1 MPVKVS
7 NLGIGDSRHERSRIT
22 RAPARRRG
30 LVNGDRLAGGLG
42 TVGGGNRHL
51 ASRDSGHNAVGVD
64 GGDGLIGRAPG
75 HCAGEIVSGVD
86 GELTDLEGVVAG
98 DAPVT
103 IDVHD
108 GDAALVGLVVGL
120 GVLVIKAGDGDG
132 VVLGGGFLGLLGGL
146 ELDGGAGGDLIGRD
160 GVGAV
165 RVGGQF
171 GLGTVDRELH
181 GGEVKARVGRGGE
194 LEVLAGGNGDLGGRQ
209 GDVLAVIDDVGRT
222 QVELHIGLGCNLLVG
237 RGGVLSGRGVL
248 LRGGISGGG
257 IAGVG
262 GLGGL
267 GYGGTLVGRGARV
280 LRCGLRSR
288 FGLALGGDD
297 AGLFQPLGDRSRGHT
312 RKQHRC
318 RYHNGHR
325 LDAKYLCATQDGT
338 ARALAILEIL
348 VRAHIYHLSN
358 SPCPHT
364 ARANLLQTT
373 PKDEH
378 DSNTTIAPS
387 MQNIGGGD
395 QLFWHVSGQFPPF
408 WPEITSR
415 PCSKP

>member
-1 MPVKVS
+1 MPVKIS

-30 LVNGDRLAGGLG
+30 LVNGDRLAGDLG
-42 TVGGGNRHL
+42 AAGGSNRHL

-64 GGDGLIGRAPG
+64 RGDGLVGRAPG
-75 HCAGEIVSGVD
+75 HCAGEIVSSVD
-86 GELTDLEGVVAG
+86 GKLTDLEGVVAG

-108 GDAALVGLVVGL
+108 GDAVLIGLVVDPS
-120 GVLVIKAGDGDG
+120 VLVLKARDGDG
-132 VVLGGGFLGLLGGL
+132 IVLGGGFLGLLSGL

-209 GDVLAVIDDVGRT
+209 GDVLAVIGDIGRT
-222 QVELHIGLGCNLLVG
+222 QVELHVGLGCNLLVG

-248 LRGGISGGG
+248 LRGSISGGG
-257 IAGVG
+257 IAGI
-262 GLGGL
+262 GGL
-267 GYGGTLVGRGARV
+267 GYGGTLVCRGARV
-280 LRCGLRSR
+280 LRCGLRCR
-288 FGLALGGDD
+288 FDLALSSDD
-297 AGLFQPLGDRSRGHT
+297 AGFFQPLGDCSRGHT

-378 DSNTTIAPS
+378 DSNTTISPS
-387 MQNIGGGD
+387 MQNLGGGD
-395 QLFWHVSGQFPPF
+395 QLFWHVSGQFPPV

-415 PCSKP
+415 PCGKP